1 MKRRLGD
8 VVDTL
13 KRAGL
18 PDLAA
23 EASRRLDDPVEQ
35 RDLEIF
41 LEPYGVNRDVL
52 ISLMGGSP

>member
-1 MKRRLGD
+1 MKRRLED
-8 VVDTL
+8 VVQTL

-18 PDLAA
+18 HDIAI

-52 ISLMGGSP
+52 INMMGGSP